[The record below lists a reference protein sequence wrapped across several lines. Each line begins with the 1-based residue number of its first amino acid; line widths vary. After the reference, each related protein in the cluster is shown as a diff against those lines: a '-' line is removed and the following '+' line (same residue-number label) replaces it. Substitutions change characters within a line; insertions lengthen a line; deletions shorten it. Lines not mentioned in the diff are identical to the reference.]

1 MDTKKEI
8 RKKVFAARKQRTD
21 VWVEE
26 MSKAITQ
33 RVVALPAFK
42 HNHLP

>member
-21 VWVEE
+21 AWVEE
-26 MSKAITQ
+26 MSKAIHSESGGSSC
-33 RVVALPAFK
+33 F
-42 HNHLP
+42 